1 MDRQFNLIKNDIGT
15 HEKRVLPRFPFCYLT
30 FKAKNNNH
38 MVYEVKDISFT
49 GMQLSLKNGTHSYK
63 EDEAL
68 TGCVH
73 WHGQT
78 LDLSGKVAWLTQSRL
93 GVEFTKNP
101 KQMSEVKEFLS
112 VKNIVNNFR
121 PIHKSNIGLEIPAK
135 LKFWLRGDGP
145 MEVFVW
151 QHAGGA
157 LSTIQILLMENF
169 VEWEDGVGLK
179 TGRALSKRNLDTPLL
194 TEDEYVFLM
203 DEAPNHDRLQFAIDV
218 VKNVPNDY
226 LSPETLEFIKMKLSN
241 H

>member
-1 MDRQFNLIKNDIGT
+1 MERHFNLIKNELGT

-30 FKAKNNNH
+30 FKAKSNGQL
-38 MVYEVKDISFT
+38 VYEVKDISYT

-63 EDEAL
+63 EDETL
-68 TGCVH
+68 SGSVH

-78 LDLSGKVAWLTQSRL
+78 LELTGKVVWLTQSRL
-93 GVEFTKNP
+93 GVEFNKTEKQTK
-101 KQMSEVKEFLS
+101 EVKNFLS
-112 VKNIVNNFR
+112 VKNIVTNFR

-135 LKFWLRGDGP
+135 LKYWLRGDGP
-145 MEVFVW
+145 MEIFVW

-157 LSTIQILLMENF
+157 LSTFQILLMENF

-203 DEAPNHDRLQFAIDV
+203 DQSPAAERLNFAMDI
-218 VKNVPNDY
+218 VKDISDDS
-226 LSPETLEFIKMKLSN
+226 LSTETLDFIKRKLSS